1 MTLKS
6 TQPEARPSATPEK
19 LTPAGRRAVFAAVL
33 GTVIE
38 WYDYAL
44 YGAAAGLVIGPL
56 FFSESVP
63 EAASMMAFATF
74 AVGFV
79 ARPLGGVIV
88 GHIGD
93 KHGRRPAMMLTIILM
108 GVATVGVGLLPT
120 SLAIGAA
127 APILLIFLRLL
138 QGFGAGAELA
148 GAMTLVAEF
157 APPKRRGFYTSLVLS
172 TPPAGI
178 ALATF
183 AFFAVSS
190 LGTEALL
197 GWAWRVPFLVS
208 AVLFFLALY
217 IRNRLEETPEYSA
230 AVQKAAMERRK
241 TKLPLRDVLAKDWR
255 QVLVGF
261 FSITGHNAMNYILA
275 VYALTLMTSPLVGLE
290 KPAALL
296 AVTLGSLVSVGLT
309 PLGGWFSDRFGAP
322 RVLLFGSLMGAALA
336 YPIFALLTAGNFTL
350 AFTAIALGYGLV
362 IPATSGA
369 QGAFLTNLFPA
380 QRRLTGIGL
389 ARETNGALVAG
400 LSPLVAAALV
410 AAADGQTHL
419 AAGYLL
425 ACCLASAIAVMI
437 STNLRTNN

>member
-1 MTLKS
+1 
-6 TQPEARPSATPEK
+6 
-19 LTPAGRRAVFAAVL
+19 
-33 GTVIE
+33 
-38 WYDYAL
+38 
-44 YGAAAGLVIGPL
+44 
-56 FFSESVP
+56 
-63 EAASMMAFATF
+63 
-74 AVGFV
+74 
-79 ARPLGGVIV
+79 
-88 GHIGD
+88 
-93 KHGRRPAMMLTIILM
+93 
-108 GVATVGVGLLPT
+108 
-120 SLAIGAA
+120 
-127 APILLIFLRLL
+127 
-138 QGFGAGAELA
+138 
-148 GAMTLVAEF
+148 
-157 APPKRRGFYTSLVLS
+157 
-172 TPPAGI
+172 
-178 ALATF
+178 
-183 AFFAVSS
+183 
-190 LGTEALL
+190 
-197 GWAWRVPFLVS
+197 VPFLVS

-400 LSPLVAAALV
+400 FSPLVAAALV